1 MHEDVVLVSE
11 CVYRAVTYT
20 GELFVTLCYSGSA
33 AVHHGHSILVEI
45 WACNLLRTA
54 YDHIVCT
61 LFATAAE
68 VVRCEE
74 VVPSVMLEDERSLY
88 CTVSCVEVLSS
99 RVSSHGCISLRC
111 ILGSTLRT
119 AADREPYLRLS
130 HACEGL
136 IELEHLESAPE

>member
-45 WACNLLRTA
+45 WACDLLRTA

-61 LFATAAE
+61 LLAAAAE

-74 VVPSVMLEDERSLY
+74 VVPAVMLEDERSLNR
-88 CTVSCVEVLSS
+88 TVSCVEVLSS

-111 ILGSTLRT
+111 ILSSTLRT

-130 HACEGL
+130 HAC
-136 IELEHLESAPE
+136 